1 MRCTLISVTFGPALP
16 CKGTEAEQ
24 TIFNAPPMTPL
35 LRTAFISIGLVAS
48 TAAFAQTGSA
58 ESTTEKFSTLLYY
71 IENMYVDSVNSTELV
86 ETAIRNMLEDLDPHS
101 LYIPPEEVQ
110 AANEPLNGSFDGI
123 GIQFNILRDTI
134 FVVAPISGGPSEAL
148 GIRSGD
154 KIVEVDG
161 ESVAGIEITNRMV
174 MDYLKGPKG
183 TKVKVGIKRAGV
195 KKILDFNIT
204 RDKIPIYSVDAHF
217 MVDDKVGYVKVNRF
231 ARTTLEELR
240 AALGNLK
247 RAGMED
253 LILDLQGNGGGLLQA
268 AVQMADEFLSD
279 DKLIVYMEGRS
290 YPRDDRNARREG
302 LHEKGRLVVLIDEGS
317 ASASEIVSGA
327 VQDWD
332 RGLIVGRRS
341 FGKGLVQRPVPL
353 PDGAAVRLT
362 VQKYFTP
369 SGRCIQKSYEEGVEA
384 YRSEKYERYESG
396 EVYSLENLDLPDSL
410 RFETKVK
417 GRSVYGGGGILP
429 DVFVPVD
436 TTYSSDF
443 FSNVLRKGLTNQ
455 FVLEYVDAN
464 RGVMKQNYPEADDFF
479 RNFSVSQD
487 MEDAFLAFVAKNEVE
502 FNAEQYAVSR
512 EAMLIRM
519 KAFVG
524 RNLFD
529 QNMFYRVISA
539 LNPAFR
545 KANEVLN
552 DGTFRKMNLAH
563 SQF

>member
-1 MRCTLISVTFGPALP
+1 
-16 CKGTEAEQ
+16 
-24 TIFNAPPMTPL
+24 MTPL
-35 LRTAFISIGLVAS
+35 LRIAFISIGLVAS

-71 IENMYVDSVNSTELV
+71 IENMYVDSVNSDDLV
-86 ETAIRNMLEDLDPHS
+86 ETAIRSMLEELDPHS

-161 ESVAGIEITNRMV
+161 ETVAGIEITNRMV

-195 KKILDFNIT
+195 NKILDFNIT

-240 AALGNLK
+240 AALTNLK

-327 VQDWD
+327 IQDWD

-436 TTYSSDF
+436 TTYSSEF

-455 FVLEYVDAN
+455 FVLEYVDAH
-464 RGVMKQNYPEADDFF
+464 RGEMKQTYPEADDFYTKF
-479 RNFSVSQD
+479 EVNKE
-487 MEDAFLAFVAKNEVE
+487 MEDAFLAFVKKNEVE
-502 FNAEQYAVSR
+502 FNAEEYAVSR
-512 EAMLIRM
+512 EAMMIRM

-529 QNMFYRVISA
+529 QNMFYRVISE

>member
-1 MRCTLISVTFGPALP
+1 M
-16 CKGTEAEQ
+16 
-24 TIFNAPPMTPL
+24 
-35 LRTAFISIGLVAS
+35 
-48 TAAFAQTGSA
+48 
-58 ESTTEKFSTLLYY
+58 
-71 IENMYVDSVNSTELV
+71 
-86 ETAIRNMLEDLDPHS
+86 
-101 LYIPPEEVQ
+101 
-110 AANEPLNGSFDGI
+110 
-123 GIQFNILRDTI
+123 
-134 FVVAPISGGPSEAL
+134 
-148 GIRSGD
+148 
-154 KIVEVDG
+154 
-161 ESVAGIEITNRMV
+161 
-174 MDYLKGPKG
+174 
-183 TKVKVGIKRAGV
+183 
-195 KKILDFNIT
+195 
-204 RDKIPIYSVDAHF
+204 
-217 MVDDKVGYVKVNRF
+217 
-231 ARTTLEELR
+231 
-240 AALGNLK
+240 
-247 RAGMED
+247 
-253 LILDLQGNGGGLLQA
+253 
-268 AVQMADEFLSD
+268 
-279 DKLIVYMEGRS
+279 
-290 YPRDDRNARREG
+290 
-302 LHEKGRLVVLIDEGS
+302 
-317 ASASEIVSGA
+317 
-327 VQDWD
+327 
-332 RGLIVGRRS
+332 
-341 FGKGLVQRPVPL
+341 
-353 PDGAAVRLT
+353 
-362 VQKYFTP
+362 
-369 SGRCIQKSYEEGVEA
+369 EA